1 MPVPPEPPRRRG
13 PGCAALFLLPACL
26 LLAAAG
32 AAAAAPIFIEPRVGP
47 ASPDL
52 SVVERTALALHL
64 ASRLRDLDRPAGR
77 PDASLTLIVEPGATA
92 DDVLAR
98 LHDADIVADPDLLR
112 SYLRYLGLD
121 RRVEAGGYEL
131 HGGMTPAEIAAAL
144 QTARPPEIVIT
155 VPEGWRR
162 EQIADSLAGAGFAF
176 GAEQFLRATERL
188 EGLPT
193 SLAAVSS
200 LPSWEGFLFPDTY
213 RLEIHGSAEDLA
225 LTMVGNFDRRVEPTL
240 RAEMQANGLALVEA
254 VILAS
259 IIEREAVLAEER
271 PLIASVFLN
280 RLARGMRLETDPT
293 VQYALGRQ
301 ADGGWWKSPL
311 TLADLQVDS
320 PFNTYLHAGLP
331 PAPICSPGMASLE
344 AVARP
349 AETDYLYF
357 RAACDG
363 SGRHFF
369 SRTLEEHTRQACP

>member
-1 MPVPPEPPRRRG
+1 MPTPTEPARRAT
-13 PGCAALFLLPACL
+13 GCAAVFILPACL
-26 LLAAAG
+26 LLAAAA
-32 AAAAAPIFIEPRVGP
+32 AAAAAPILVEPRVGP

-64 ASRLRDLDRPAGR
+64 ASRLPDLDRPAGR
-77 PDASLTLIVEPGATA
+77 PDAFLELIVEPGSTA
-92 DDVLAR
+92 DEVLAR
-98 LHDADIVADPDLLR
+98 LHAADIVADPDLLR

-131 HGGMTPAEIAAAL
+131 HGGMTLAEVGAAL
-144 QTARPPEIVIT
+144 QTARPPEILFT

-162 EQIADSLAGAGFAF
+162 EQIADSVSAVGFAF
-176 GAEQFLRATERL
+176 GPEEFLRATEGM
-188 EGLPT
+188 EGIPP
-193 SLAAVSS
+193 SLAAVSA
-200 LPSWEGFLFPDTY
+200 LPSLEGFLFPDTY
-213 RLEIHGSAEDLA
+213 RLEIDATAEDLA
-225 LTMVGNFDRRVEPTL
+225 LMMAANFDRRVEPAL
-240 RAEMQANGLALVEA
+240 RVEMQSTGLTLVEA

-259 IIEREAVLAEER
+259 IVEREAVLAEER

-280 RLARGMRLETDPT
+280 RLGRGMRLETDPT

-311 TLADLQVDS
+311 SLADLQVES
-320 PFNTYLHAGLP
+320 PFNTYLRAGLP

-349 AETDYLYF
+349 AESDYLYF

-369 SRTLEEHTRQACP
+369 SRTLEEHARQACP